1 MGDPSEPKFHG
12 GSPATTMASQVQ
24 VSTSNMSLK
33 LCLWLA
39 VVALLATAIPLVG
52 AQITSDCVD
61 TNNNAV
67 NHAGQ
72 SCSQLSAIANEMRDD
87 DRLNIA
93 DFCADVSRSNSASFT
108 VNEMCCTCGGG
119 SDWIPPLQ
127 SNEPTTMPSNEP
139 TAYVQGPI
147 STTCF
152 DLKSSYQ
159 NNLCCSQ
166 DKGQAATF
174 NGTAVTCG
182 TVLASYTSSECCD
195 ADLAKNATMTFPAS
209 TLLPTSEPTS
219 GATSTNTPS
228 QTSTGTP
235 STTPPST
242 SEPTSEATSTNTPSQ
257 TSTDTPSTTPQSTSE
272 PTSEATSTNTPSQ
285 TSTGTPSSTPT
296 SGASST
302 TAATSGASS

>member
-24 VSTSNMSLK
+24 HFTSKMSLE
-33 LCLWLA
+33 LCLSLA

-52 AQITSDCVD
+52 AQTPSDCVD

-67 NHAGQ
+67 NLDGK
-72 SCSQLSAIANEMRDD
+72 SCSQLLAIANEMRDD
-87 DRLNIA
+87 DRLDIA
-93 DFCADVSRSNSASFT
+93 DFCAKVSQANSANFT

-127 SNEPTTMPSNEP
+127 SNEPTT
-139 TAYVQGPI
+139 YVQGPI

-152 DLKSSYQ
+152 DLKSSFQ
-159 NNLCCSQ
+159 NSLCCSK
-166 DKGQAATF
+166 DMGKAATF

-209 TLLPTSEPTS
+209 TLLPTSEP
-219 GATSTNTPS
+219 P
-228 QTSTGTP
+228 
-235 STTPPST
+235 
-242 SEPTSEATSTNTPSQ
+242 STNTPSQ

-285 TSTGTPSSTPT
+285 TSTDTPSTTPP
-296 SGASST
+296 
-302 TAATSGASS
+302 